1 MICKSVR
8 LCVLCCNGYVCT
20 YVHMYARM
28 YVRTICM
35 FVCMYVCTYVLLCC
49 DQVLDYLA
57 IAVHELS
64 NISERRIE
72 RLVNPGEGQV
82 STPSSTACSEV

>member
-1 MICKSVR
+1 MYIRTYVCMH
-8 LCVLCCNGYVCT
+8 VCT
-20 YVHMYARM
+20 YVP
-28 YVRTICM
+28 YVCVY
-35 FVCMYVCTYVLLCC
+35 VCMYVCTYVLLCC